1 MQSKKKNDICKK
13 NMVFLEYFTTE
24 TLRSSHVLVISPLGL
39 SKQSTSMKLLI
50 RLFLLFFVFQCVQF
64 STIGLDNSHP
74 RAMMKHD
81 DSLKVISFLSQSTY
95 SSLLAGIYASAQ
107 SSIPAGNT
115 STTDR
120 RARATLAKNA
130 AFCLYIGVTYDGS
143 SLRPLSQE
151 EKQQLLQK
159 IMRIFQEMRTDIPTI
174 SITTPNAYQDWQW
187 HSKEYIDLLC
197 AYDFL
202 AAISLLSFEEKKLFR
217 SSLALFA
224 ANFYTEATKSI
235 LGLSFFGTVKN
246 NHALMTAGALGLA
259 SVVLSDY
266 SSNKPAESPAL
277 WLQTT
282 LTAIDDIFWRAAN
295 RQSNDDGSAGYAEGP
310 YYFRYAMLNI
320 YPFFRAVSHTTPDT
334 VFRYGSLS
342 IRHPWYDSRYMAI
355 VEWANGIL
363 QPDGTFP
370 AIGDTYMNMGFPETA
385 LLGISKLVYPFTE
398 KELHNQLI
406 STVDMRSNYLCAA
419 TEAHMQL
426 PSGQIIFPKAG
437 SAVFRSDTSFSPPWF
452 THILAKQGQSRTSGA
467 GHSQADASSFL
478 LWNKGIP
485 MFLDAGYVQYSRR
498 QEVGNA
504 QNHNM
509 ILVNEQGPPIGQPL
523 SPGSADAFF
532 TNNFSLPHIEHTAV
546 QTSYN
551 DASIERS
558 FFVIDNRFFL
568 TSDKVS
574 SPSPKKFTF
583 QLHGNG
589 ILEGTEKTGKADIQ
603 FTKNGTI
610 AQWERDSAF
619 VETLIITP
627 DEQGSSADS
636 ALHEEQYGVTG
647 IHTVARIRTATVRT
661 ASFASLSVPKERY
674 AAYKTT
680 PYIESLSDVSSAL
693 GYEYGQ
699 DSYIV
704 AAIQSDTNQH
714 NFRAITP
721 SEHGF
726 DIMSDASLCG
736 TWNGENFWD
745 FALFFT
751 DGTLFKDTFTDY
763 DIVSSSE
770 RITCAVSADINRFV
784 CYVNK
789 PCTLHHRLLDLI
801 PRYGDERVVITG
813 VKGDIVSWGQDSV
826 ILRSAGI
833 FTLNVEIQPLA
844 TIHSTEKMDMRP
856 YPSPA
861 HDYVFI
867 PNRDGQNITSITLTS
882 PLGEQCFVPVSFA
895 PDIITV
901 DIRTLPFG
909 LYTMTIHSPQSIV
922 QYPCIKSE

>member
-1 MQSKKKNDICKK
+1 MK
-13 NMVFLEYFTTE
+13 FLMRF
-24 TLRSSHVLVISPLGL
+24 
-39 SKQSTSMKLLI
+39 
-50 RLFLLFFVFQCVQF
+50 FLLSLVFQCVQI
-64 STIGLDNSHP
+64 SAMSLDNSHP

-107 SSIPAGNT
+107 SSVPAGNT

-130 AFCLYIGVTYDGS
+130 AFCLYIGVTSDGS

-159 IMRIFQEMRTDIPTI
+159 IIRIFQEMRTDIPTI

-202 AAISLLSFEEKKLFR
+202 AGISQLSADEEKTIR

-224 ANFYTEATKSI
+224 DNFYTEATKSI

-266 SSNKPAESPAL
+266 SSNKPVESPAL
-277 WLQTT
+277 WLQTS

-320 YPFFRAVSHTTPDT
+320 YPFFRALSHTTPDT

-342 IRHPWYDSRYMAI
+342 IRHPWYDSRYRAI

-385 LLGISKLVYPFTE
+385 LLGKPDLIYPFTE
-398 KELHNQLI
+398 KELSNQLI

-419 TEAHMQL
+419 TEALMQL

-532 TNNFSLPHIEHTAV
+532 TNNFSLPHIEHIAV

-610 AQWERDSAF
+610 AQWERDSAL

-636 ALHEEQYGVTG
+636 AVHEEQYGVTG
-647 IHTVARIRTATVRT
+647 IHTVARIRTVPAMQS
-661 ASFASLSVPKERY
+661 AFASLSVPKERY
-674 AAYKTT
+674 APLKTI
-680 PYIESLSDVSSAL
+680 PYIELLSDGSSAF
-693 GYEYGQ
+693 GYEYGE
-699 DSYIV
+699 DTYIV
-704 AAIQSDTNQH
+704 AAIQSDTNRRS
-714 NFRAITP
+714 FRAITP

-726 DIMSDASLCG
+726 DIVSDATLCG
-736 TWNGENFWD
+736 IWNGENYD
-745 FALFFT
+745 NFALFFT
-751 DGTLFKDTFTDY
+751 NGTLFKDTFTDY
-763 DIVSSSE
+763 DIISSSE
-770 RITCAVSADINRFV
+770 RITCAVSGIENGFV
-784 CYVNK
+784 GYVSK

-801 PRYGDERVVITG
+801 PRYADEQVVITD
-813 VKGDIVSWGQDSV
+813 VRGDVVSWGQDS
-826 ILRSAGI
+826 IIMRSAGI
-833 FTLNVEIQPLA
+833 FTLQFEKQPIA
-844 TIHSTEKMDMRP
+844 TVHSSEKSGFRP
-856 YPSPA
+856 YPSPVK
-861 HDYVFI
+861 DFI
-867 PNRDGQNITSITLTS
+867 TIPVHQEQHIDNLALTNS
-882 PLGEQCFVPVSFA
+882 LGNHCEVILHTTPES
-895 PDIITV
+895 ITV
-901 DIRTLPFG
+901 DMRLLPSGYYTL
-909 LYTMTIHSPQSIV
+909 TIHSAVRIWH
-922 QYPCIKSE
+922 YGFIKTE